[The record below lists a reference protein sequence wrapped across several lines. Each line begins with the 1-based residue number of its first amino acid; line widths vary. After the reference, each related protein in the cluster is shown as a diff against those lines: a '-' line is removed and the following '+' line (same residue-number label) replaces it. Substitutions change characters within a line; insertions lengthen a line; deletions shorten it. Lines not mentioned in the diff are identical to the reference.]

1 MVIPSRT
8 STPMSSFIS
17 NTQSTDPMA
26 DDDTD
31 ENDLSID
38 NPSEMH
44 NYTVME
50 EDGEV
55 SGQARDVPE
64 QDPLGIQHLHNELN
78 TLKKM
83 NVLKTKIQCAVC
95 DEKCEIRSQ
104 AEEFVSHVNRRHARI
119 HIYGCAHCN
128 FTAASRSPMTNHLR
142 KHKLVV
148 EGSAQQFL
156 KHVVQIPLSV
166 EQTRR
171 LKELTE
177 ACFGVRWRHSW
188 GLTASAFEQISLT
201 FHQFFSD
208 FTRKI
213 HINLQGISEIYS
225 NLREFRPKTKRN
237 LLKSTR
243 RSLDVRGSVLGGIED
258 SNTVVGP

>member
-156 KHVVQIPLSV
+156 KHVVQIP
-166 EQTRR
+166 
-171 LKELTE
+171 
-177 ACFGVRWRHSW
+177 
-188 GLTASAFEQISLT
+188 AFEQISLT